1 MPPAILA
8 LIASGVSC
16 LLLILLANQVGWV
29 DRREGVEHRKPRV
42 EPIPLI
48 GGAAIALGVVFASV
62 FSHESVNGGGFSLSH
77 WPWMAL
83 GGAFLLGL
91 VDDIAPRGLD
101 ARSKFSGQ
109 CLVAALFAF
118 APGAAFAHVGALGAV
133 GLGLL
138 CLIAM
143 NAMNTYDHAD
153 GLAGGAATIAL
164 LPGAPVFAAATL
176 GYLPFNTLLRR
187 RTKVSDPGVPPRV
200 GAPLAMLGDSGSHL
214 LGVALVAAPG
224 AAWFLA
230 IPALDLLRVAAGR
243 VRRGVPFWCGDR
255 THLGHRLEGLGFHPT
270 TAAAIAALVVAPP
283 LAAVGLSTEY
293 GMLAVSLLGSA
304 TLYFA
309 ILVVTEGVE
318 GDPLAGS
325 TEGVFPR
332 RVSRRPI
339 QAASDAGLG
348 DLFPRQG
355 QDGAEGADHG
365 AARGTF
371 PGDDEPGNLP
381 PRGPERQDSSPGLD
395 DGESAGPFAG

>member
-1 MPPAILA
+1 MPPGILA
-8 LIASGVSC
+8 IIASAVSC
-16 LLLILLANQVGWV
+16 LLLILLARQVGWV
-29 DRREGVEHRKPRV
+29 DRREGLEHRKPRV
-42 EPIPLI
+42 QPIPLI
-48 GGAAIALGVVFASV
+48 GGAGIALGVILASL
-62 FSHESVNGGGFSLSH
+62 FSPEAVDGGGFSLAN

-101 ARSKFSGQ
+101 ARAKFSGQ
-109 CLVAALFAF
+109 CLVAALFAL
-118 APGAAFAHVGALGAV
+118 APGAAFADVGVLGAM

-138 CLIAM
+138 CLVAM

-153 GLAGGAATIAL
+153 GFAGGAATIAL

-176 GYLPFNTLLRR
+176 GYLPFNTILRQR
-187 RTKVSDPGVPPRV
+187 KKVSGP

-230 IPALDLLRVAAGR
+230 IPTLDLLRVAVGR
-243 VRRGVPFWCGDR
+243 IRRGVPFWRGDR

-270 TAAAIAALVVAPP
+270 TAAAMAALTVAPP

-293 GMLAVSLLGSA
+293 GMLAISLLASA

-318 GDPLAGS
+318 GDPLTTSPAEVAPRDTPPRASRGGARREAGRGLS
-325 TEGVFPR
+325 HLFPR
-332 RVSRRPI
+332 RQEHGASEVDLG
-339 QAASDAGLG
+339 AALGEHEASDVPQGGGARRDSVLEAG
-348 DLFPRQG
+348 
-355 QDGAEGADHG
+355 E
-365 AARGTF
+365 
-371 PGDDEPGNLP
+371 
-381 PRGPERQDSSPGLD
+381 
-395 DGESAGPFAG
+395 GESAGPFAG